1 MEPNHLLPQDFLYV
15 GKLACVNK
23 SEIYAHGGDKESG
36 WNIYGQRMS
45 LAFGEHE
52 KKLWGSYN
60 PQEKFYILITSQNK
74 KDSQFFQADLCKGLP
89 YKPILEESVF

>member
-1 MEPNHLLPQDFLYV
+1 
-15 GKLACVNK
+15 
-23 SEIYAHGGDKESG
+23 
-36 WNIYGQRMS
+36 MS